1 MDELEAL
8 GQEHQRAKAALDDVR
23 PRLAAAIVEAARAR
37 RPQREIVAAT
47 GYTRERIRQICRAA
61 GVEPAE

>member
-1 MDELEAL
+1 MDELAAAAADYR
-8 GQEHQRAKAALDDVR
+8 QAKAAIDAAR
-23 PRLAAAIVEAARAR
+23 PRLAAAIIDATRAGR
-37 RPQREIVAAT
+37 KQGDIVAAT